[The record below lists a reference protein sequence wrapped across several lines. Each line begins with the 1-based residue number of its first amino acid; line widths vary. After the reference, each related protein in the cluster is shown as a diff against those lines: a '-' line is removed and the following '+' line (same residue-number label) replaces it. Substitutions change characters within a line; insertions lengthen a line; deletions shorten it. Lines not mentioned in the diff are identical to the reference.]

1 MLAGILG
8 EREICACVGVTSMR
22 TSHAFAA
29 SAALAALCWS
39 PTAQADGI
47 EGSLKDAPPV
57 AETYVWDGLYV
68 AFGGGAGSFDH
79 NGSINTS
86 KTKTLEKKHCTKWVW
101 FYCVEW
107 SDWEEK
113 WSDTKTKSGT
123 FGDDEWDA
131 FGTIQIGY
139 DRLIHDRFLIGA
151 FADVD
156 IYGDSNN
163 DYSGKLGHEVS
174 VDGNLE
180 LERVWSVGGR
190 LGFLVHPCILIYGV
204 GGYTEAS
211 LDGSADIE
219 FKKHYGHPTVLTLK
233 APDELQGY
241 FVGGGG
247 EIKLTKNI
255 GLKFEYRMAD
265 YDSESASAYGSTT
278 SDPFWCGYGKKCR
291 VRKDFA
297 ADADLDAEVHSIR
310 AALVVKFGEPEHAVE
325 PLK

>member
-1 MLAGILG
+1 
-8 EREICACVGVTSMR
+8 MR
-22 TSHAFAA
+22 TSQAFAA
-29 SAALAALCWS
+29 SAVIASLFATSA
-39 PTAQADGI
+39 AQADGM
-47 EGSLKDAPPV
+47 EGGLKDAPRA

-86 KTKTLEKKHCTKWVW
+86 KTKTLEKSHKICKQWSGY
-101 FYCVEW
+101 YCVDWGW

-113 WSDTKTKSGT
+113 WSSGPKTNSGT
-123 FGDDEWDA
+123 FGNDEWDA

-139 DRLIHDRFLIGA
+139 DRLLHDRFLIGA

-156 IYGDSNN
+156 IYADSDN
-163 DYSGKLGHEVS
+163 DYSGKLSHKVS

-180 LERVWSVGGR
+180 LDRVWSVGGR
-190 LGFLVHPCILIYGV
+190 IGFLVHPCILLYGV
-204 GGYTEAS
+204 GGYTEAK

-219 FKKHYGHPTVLTLK
+219 FKQHYGYPTVLTLK
-233 APDELQGY
+233 APDEMQGY

-247 EIKLTKNI
+247 EIKLTKNV

-265 YDSESASAYGSTT
+265 YDTESTSAYGSTT

-291 VRKDFA
+291 VRKDFS
-297 ADADLDAEVHSIR
+297 ADADLDAEIHSVR
-310 AALVVKFGEPEHAVE
+310 AALVVKFGEPEPTLE